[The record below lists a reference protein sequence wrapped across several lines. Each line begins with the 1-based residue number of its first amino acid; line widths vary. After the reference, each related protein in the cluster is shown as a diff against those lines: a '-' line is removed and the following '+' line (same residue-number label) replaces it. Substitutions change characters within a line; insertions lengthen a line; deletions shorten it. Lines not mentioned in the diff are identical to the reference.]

1 MMRWIAPLA
10 LSAAVA
16 CAASRPNILFVL
28 VDDLRADDIACAP
41 GAPPFLRTPNVDRLA
56 REGAM
61 FTNAFA
67 TTPLCSPSRASF
79 LTGLYAHHHGITDN
93 TDRSPASHKLVTFP
107 QQLRRAGYATAY
119 LGKWHMGNDNTPR
132 PGFDHWL
139 CLKGQGEANDPVF
152 NEDGREVK
160 LSGYV
165 TDILTDKTVAF
176 LRQKRDGP
184 FAIYLAHKSLHPNL
198 AQAAD
203 GSVVAID
210 GGGFIAAPRH
220 RELYARDAAKLPRRP
235 NYGVSPKDKPA
246 LARPIGK
253 LPPLGRETVTKDKDI
268 LDRLRMLAG
277 VDESLGRLMEV
288 LAELGQLDN
297 TLIVF
302 AGDHGYFYG
311 EHGLDEER
319 RLAFEESTRIPLL
332 MRYPALIPAGARP
345 DRFALNLDLAPTFL
359 DLAQVK
365 PSAPMDGRTLR
376 PLFGGDPGQ
385 WRESF
390 LIEYYSDKVFPRMQN
405 MGYKAVR
412 TARHKYIRYT
422 DLADMDELYDLRE
435 DPYEL
440 RNIINTPAGRAALPA
455 LQAEL
460 NRLMDAAHK

>member
-1 MMRWIAPLA
+1 MRWILLFL
-10 LSAAVA
+10 LSAA
-16 CAASRPNILFVL
+16 AAGAAGSRPNILFVL
-28 VDDLRADDIACAP
+28 VDDLRFDDIACAP
-41 GAPPFLRTPNVDRLA
+41 GAPPFLRTPHVDRLA

-61 FTNAFA
+61 FTQAFA

-93 TDRSPASHKLVTFP
+93 TDRSPASHRLATFP
-107 QQLRRAGYATAY
+107 LQLQKAGYATAY

-152 NEDGREVK
+152 NEDGRETK
-160 LSGYV
+160 MSGYV
-165 TDILTDKTVAF
+165 TDILTEKTVAF
-176 LRQKRDGP
+176 LRRRREGP

-203 GSVVAID
+203 GSVAAID

-220 RELYARDAAKLPRRP
+220 RDLYARDAGKLPRRP
-235 NYGVSPKDKPA
+235 NYGVAPKDKPA
-246 LARPIGK
+246 LARAIGN

-288 LAELGQLDN
+288 LTELGQLDN

-311 EHGLDEER
+311 EHGLDAER
-319 RLAFEESTRIPLL
+319 RLAFEETIRIPLL
-332 MRYPALIPAGARP
+332 MRYPARIPAGARP
-345 DRFALNLDLAPTFL
+345 DRLVLNLDIAPTFL

-365 PSAPMDGRTLR
+365 TPPRMDGRSLL
-376 PLFGGDPGQ
+376 PLFAGGPVE

-390 LIEYYSDKVFPRMQN
+390 LIEYYSDKVFPRMRN
-405 MGYKAVR
+405 TGYKAVR
-412 TARHKYIRYT
+412 TARHKYIRYS

-440 RNIINTPAGRAALPA
+440 KNLINTAAGRAVLPG
-455 LQAEL
+455 LQVEL
-460 NRLMDAAHK
+460 NRLMDAAPR